1 LQATGNWQDVINDS
15 SLNAVVI
22 GTWPYLHKTLVLEA
36 LQAGKHVLTEA
47 RLVRESASAPHA
59 SFLYGVVI
67 RINFHRPDCGRVEYA
82 CSVSDDDASSAAAE
96 SSVQNIPAS

>member
-1 LQATGNWQDVINDS
+1 MIRGGSGVAALGLQATGDWRDVINDS

-47 RLVRESASAPHA
+47 RLVRDCISATLPLSYME
-59 SFLYGVVI
+59 L
-67 RINFHRPDCGRVEYA
+67 
-82 CSVSDDDASSAAAE
+82 
-96 SSVQNIPAS
+96 